1 MFPMSQAAGQPSR
14 WRVAVAGIALVGAL
28 AGVLS
33 GCSVVR
39 SINNVRH
46 AVGSNRTAIKT
57 FTEGLKAGE
66 VMAFS
71 ATYVTT
77 GSSPTTIVYSVRPP
91 HEFSFLQTGTSSS
104 SSKLDLVS
112 NASGEYSC
120 TAATSESGWT
130 CMKLGRAQAIAQN
143 DLVSLY
149 TPSHWITF
157 LETFSVAAGFA
168 GDKVTNSTRTVNGV
182 SMRCVDF
189 SAKGVKGRSTIC
201 STPQNILGYVK
212 VAGNPT
218 SFELKSYTTSP
229 SASLFKLPPGAKIT
243 TTNSPPRTSRL
254 DLAASN

>member
-1 MFPMSQAAGQPSR
+1 MFAMRSA
-14 WRVAVAGIALVGAL
+14 AVAGVLLI
-28 AGVLS
+28 GVLS

-39 SINNVRH
+39 QINNVRH
-46 AVGSNRTAIKT
+46 GIDSNRAAIKT
-57 FTEGLKAGE
+57 FAQGLKAGQS
-66 VMAFS
+66 MAFS

-77 GSSPTTIVYSVRPP
+77 GASPTRIVYSVQPP
-91 HEFSFLQTGTSSS
+91 REVSFSQTAAGSGSSS
-104 SSKLDLVS
+104 LDLVS
-112 NASGEYSC
+112 DASGEYSC
-120 TAATSESGWT
+120 TSATGSSGWT

-143 DLVSLY
+143 ELVSLY

-168 GDKVTNSTRTVNGV
+168 GDKVTNSARTVNGV
-182 SMRCVDF
+182 SMHCVDF

-229 SASLFKLPPGAKIT
+229 SASLFRLPPGAKIT
-243 TTNSPPRTSRL
+243 KSS
-254 DLAASN
+254 

>member
-1 MFPMSQAAGQPSR
+1 MFPMSRAAGRPSH
-14 WRVAVAGIALVGAL
+14 WRVAVAGVALVGAL
-28 AGVLS
+28 VGALS

-39 SINNVRH
+39 SINKVRH
-46 AVGSNRTAIKT
+46 AVDSNRAAIKT

-66 VMAFS
+66 AMAFS
-71 ATYVTT
+71 AMYVTT

-91 HEFSFLQTGTSSS
+91 HEVSFLQTGTTSS

-143 DLVSLY
+143 ELVSLY

-182 SMRCVDF
+182 SMHCVDF
-189 SAKGVKGRSTIC
+189 TAKGVKGRSTIC

-243 TTNSPPRTSRL
+243 TTS
-254 DLAASN
+254 